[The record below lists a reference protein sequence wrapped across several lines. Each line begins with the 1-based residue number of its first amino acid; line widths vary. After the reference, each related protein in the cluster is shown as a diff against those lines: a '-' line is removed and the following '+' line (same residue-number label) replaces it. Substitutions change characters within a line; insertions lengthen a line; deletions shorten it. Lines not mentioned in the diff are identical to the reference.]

1 MAKVPFEL
9 DGIEPIKLIGTGGF
23 GEVWLANQTKI
34 DRRVAIKV
42 GHAPIDDETIQ
53 VRFERECVALGRLS
67 GHPNIVD
74 VFTAGQLSDDRPY
87 LMLEYISGGTL
98 WQRLNRDELT
108 EEELRRIGLELA
120 DALSIAHTA
129 GVLHRDLK
137 PENVLLRQNGEA
149 VLGDFGIARLHDSAN
164 TTSHSITASVA
175 YASPEILAGKPASM
189 ASDLYGIG
197 ICLLTAGIRGVPF
210 VKHADESVHPIINRV
225 LSDRPPNLGNHG
237 FSQGL
242 AAVVDTLL
250 EKDPNDRPLSAEVVQ
265 QLLVQLAATDAAAG
279 PSPSQPTQNPTIS
292 VPALTTLTPAATSQP
307 VNPETSNPATRSGSF
322 RSSDSL
328 AVDLVAAAEQ
338 ATPAG
343 RGRRWRGS
351 KRRRSRSDRVRLF
364 GAAFGAT
371 LLLGGLL
378 VFGASRY
385 TDYSLPTISA
395 GTTPVGEPANNVIVP
410 TTTRSSTTSPPAP
423 EPLSLPLELDD
434 TDLAS
439 GAGIQPDVAG
449 PNSSQFCDITPT
461 TIGLIEWTGETMG
474 DPLGFPL
481 VFQQLARFESAEQ
494 ASAYLNTYLP
504 APSCAEWTIPPEDGS
519 PAIVLAPQV
528 VQPATEYGDETGEI
542 VFDGASGEIE
552 LYGRVAV
559 VRSRAEI
566 YTLSINSLFES
577 DLDQLDELL
586 KLAMTRLGY

>member
-23 GEVWLANQTKI
+23 GEVWLANQTNI
-34 DRRVAIKV
+34 DRKVAIKV
-42 GHAPIDDETIQ
+42 GHSPIDDETIQ
-53 VRFERECVALGRLS
+53 VRFERECIALGRLS

-74 VFTAGQLSDDRPY
+74 VYTAGRLGDGRPY
-87 LMLEYISGGTL
+87 LMLEYISNGTL
-98 WQRLNRDELT
+98 WQRLNRHELT
-108 EEELRRIGLELA
+108 EEQLRAIGLELA
-120 DALSIAHTA
+120 DALSVAHTA

-175 YASPEILAGKPASM
+175 YAAPEILAGKPASM
-189 ASDLYGIG
+189 ATDLYGIG
-197 ICLLTAGIRGVPF
+197 ICLLTGGIRGVPF
-210 VKHADESVHPIINRV
+210 LKHADESVHPIINRV
-225 LSDRPPNLGNHG
+225 LSEDPPNLGDHG

-242 AAVVDTLL
+242 AAVVDSLL

-265 QLLVQLAATDAAAG
+265 QLLVQLPAADTAAG
-279 PSPSQPTQNPTIS
+279 PSPTAPTQNPTIS
-292 VPALTTLTPAATSQP
+292 VPALTTLNPATASGPVSPAT
-307 VNPETSNPATRSGSF
+307 TSPATRSGSF

-328 AVDLVAAAEQ
+328 AADLVAAAEKPIPKGRRQ
-338 ATPAG
+338 RR
-343 RGRRWRGS
+343 RGR

-395 GTTPVGEPANNVIVP
+395 GTTRSSEPPSTTIGP
-410 TTTRSSTTSPPAP
+410 TTTQSSTSSPPTP
-423 EPLSLPLELDD
+423 EPLSLPLDLDD
-434 TDLAS
+434 TELAP
-439 GAGIQPDVAG
+439 GAGVEPDLAG
-449 PNSSQFCDITPT
+449 PNSSQFCDVTPT

-481 VFQQLARFESAEQ
+481 VFQQLARFESSEQ
-494 ASAYLNTYLP
+494 ASSYLNSYLP
-504 APSCAEWTIPPEDGS
+504 APACAEWTIPPEDGS

-528 VQPATEYGDETGEI
+528 VQPTTEYGDETGEI
-542 VFDGASGEIE
+542 VFAGSSGEIE
-552 LYGRVAV
+552 LHGRVAI
-559 VRSRAEI
+559 VRRGAEI
-566 YTLSINSLFES
+566 YTLSINSLLES

-586 KLAMTRLGY
+586 ELAVSRLAN